1 MELNVVA
8 TLHQSRLHS
17 TSSGPGQ
24 RRACGLLATHEMQ
37 LFFETLVRLQ
47 LARQYNWIYPLGDV
61 VSGLIAA
68 GLRLEW
74 LHEHDSVP

>member
-17 TSSGPGQ
+17 NFV
-24 RRACGLLATHEMQ
+24 RAGSKAGLRAPCNSRDAPILRNARSAATCATVQ
-37 LFFETLVRLQ
+37 LDL
-47 LARQYNWIYPLGDV
+47 PLGDV
-61 VSGLIAA
+61 VSVLIAA